1 MIEVMLFLGVLLVIF
16 VVWICC
22 GRVDNTFCL
31 EFKESIEKRF
41 QVYIQ
46 IETNSYKIGRSTDL
60 VMEVSRC
67 CKEIARCDRILDG
80 KRGAIYAQQL
90 TPLLDEL
97 ERLEFFEK
105 TQEDKGAQ
113 CH

>member
-22 GRVDNTFCL
+22 GRVDNAFAL

-41 QVYIQ
+41 QRYIR
-46 IETNSYKIGRSTDL
+46 IETNSYKLGRATDL
-60 VMEVSRC
+60 VMGVSKC
-67 CKEIARCDRILDG
+67 CKEIARCDRILDA
-80 KRGAIYAQQL
+80 KRGLLYAQQL

-97 ERLEFFEK
+97 EDLGFFEK
-105 TQEDKGAQ
+105 TQ
-113 CH
+113 